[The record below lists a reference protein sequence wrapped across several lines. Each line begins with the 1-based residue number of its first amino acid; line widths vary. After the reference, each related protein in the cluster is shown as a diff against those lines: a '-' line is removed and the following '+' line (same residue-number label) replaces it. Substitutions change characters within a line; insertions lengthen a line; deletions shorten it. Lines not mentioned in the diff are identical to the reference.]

1 MNRRICCLTAVL
13 ISCFAAGTH
22 TGVRECCASQSG
34 AIKHPEPAVLAP
46 RLSAV
51 KLTTLRKPRTD
62 SLAKKLLQQR
72 GLAASIPPLKRPPET
87 ASRLLAGRGF
97 DYLRALSTVPH
108 KPVSEDD
115 SPSPKLTL
123 IAAWK
128 AQDGLALAATR
139 TRTHPAIGVVQY
151 ERYEAFRNL
160 ARDLPGKPTRSP
172 LVKLRWGEQ

>member
-34 AIKHPEPAVLAP
+34 VIKHPGPTVLAP
-46 RLSAV
+46 RLSVV
-51 KLTTLRKPRTD
+51 KPATLPKPQTD
-62 SLAKKLLQQR
+62 SLAKKLLLQR

-108 KPVSEDD
+108 KPVSDDD

-123 IAAWK
+123 IPAWN
-128 AQDGLALAATR
+128 ARDRWAVATTR
-139 TRTHPAIGVVQY
+139 TRTHSAIGVVQH

-160 ARDLPGKPTRSP
+160 TRDLPRKPARSP
-172 LVKLRWGEQ
+172 LVKLRWREQ